1 MKEMTCKL
9 CGYRG
14 GAEESQC
21 PDCGAPLFETLLDLP
36 TETAPEPKEVN
47 ITKKRRGRLRL
58 NRSALAAGFLAL
70 CLAVQ
75 GVGLWRLHRP
85 VDPGW
90 SFVDAQSD
98 QLVTSQG
105 VWSFGDVEVGS
116 VSSNDGPCQVIW
128 TWDHSYDGSS
138 VDLGVYF
145 YDGKSLERTDWTSAT
160 ISGNGQA
167 LFYQTGDVDGEQ
179 AITRR
184 DLKTGR
190 ELEVARGLGLSM
202 ATQSDYAGT
211 AVAYHVYDTT
221 HGDQTIGLACHLWQL
236 GVGSREV
243 EGYLYYLGNHG
254 DNYMAAFHDRSER
267 ANEFIYGGSKVAVVW
282 NGGERYTEVTYDM
295 KSDRELTELLYQDD
309 EGWWNY
315 ENQEGLA
322 KRLEDLPRHMGL
334 DTVRP
339 NAGDDYASA
348 PAHLTGQVYQEA
360 NGGLYYLAQD
370 LSVIQV
376 TPEGVVERPEIT
388 ADGKTLYCFIRPWGQ
403 SAEFWRLTK
412 NAVGGWDGSL
422 LTPPGGA
429 SVRDYILSPDGQ
441 TLCVRCWDGN
451 SLTWKLFQAEEDR
464 WEDLEGV
471 KGHATTEDVLLMEG
485 GGCWYQGDSSSLHR
499 ELWYRS
505 PDGETQLKMAYT
517 SPASSTMYP
526 TDTEAE
532 VPLGM
537 DTLLGLDGFELID
550 LGRGDQAL
558 LRVSYTG
565 LGEVKGKTTYSS
577 LSYARAPE
585 RAEYWLL
592 EDDGTMTRLEAIEP

>member
-90 SFVDAQSD
+90 SFLDTGSNC
-98 QLVTSQG
+98 LVTPRG
-105 VWSFGDVEVGS
+105 VWSFDGAEVFD
-116 VSSNDGPCQVIW
+116 SSSSDGPCRVLMSW
-128 TWDHSYDGSS
+128 KDSYDGSS

-145 YDGKSLERTDWTSAT
+145 YDGQTLEKTDWNGGI

-167 LFYQTGDVDGEQ
+167 LFYQTGREDEEQ
-179 AITRR
+179 TITRR

-190 ELEVARGLGLSM
+190 ETEVARGRGLSM

-221 HGDQTIGLACHLWQL
+221 HGDQAIGLACHLWQL

-243 EGYLYYLGNHG
+243 EGYPHYLGKHG
-254 DNYMAAFHDRSER
+254 DNYLASLPDEGEGADEFLYGSW
-267 ANEFIYGGSKVAVVW
+267 NEVVVW
-282 NGGERYTEVTYDM
+282 NGGARTTPVHYDM
-295 KSDRELTELLYQDD
+295 RADRELTEILYRDD

-315 ENQEGLA
+315 ENQDGFA
-322 KRLEDLPRHMGL
+322 KRLEDLPRNSWL
-334 DTVRP
+334 DAVRRSGDAYSTVT
-339 NAGDDYASA
+339 
-348 PAHLTGQVYQEA
+348 AHLTGQVYQA
-360 NGGLYYLAQD
+360 SGGGLYYLAQD
-370 LSVIQV
+370 LSVTRLTDRGAVSQAQL
-376 TPEGVVERPEIT
+376 T
-388 ADGKTLYCFIRPWGQ
+388 ADGQTLYYTFRPSGQ
-403 SAEFWRLTK
+403 PSEFWRQQR
-412 NAVGGWDGSL
+412 NDAGDWEAAL
-422 LTPPGGA
+422 LTPSGGN
-429 SVRDYILSPDGQ
+429 VQDYLLSPDGQ
-441 TLCVRCWDGN
+441 TLCARCWDGN
-451 SLTWKLFQAEEDR
+451 GLAWKLQV
-464 WEDLEGV
+464 WEDQWETLEGI
-471 KGHATTEDVLLMEG
+471 KGHATSEEVLLMDG

-505 PDGETQLKMAYT
+505 PDGETQLKMSYT
-517 SPASSTMYP
+517 SPLSSTMYP
-526 TDTEAE
+526 SEPEET
-532 VPLGM
+532 LGA
-537 DTLLGLDGFELID
+537 DALLGLRDFELID

-558 LRVSYTG
+558 LRVRYLSGDDT
-565 LGEVKGKTTYSS
+565 KGKTLYSS
-577 LSYARAPE
+577 AYAPE
-585 RAEYWLL
+585 AGETDYWLL
-592 EDDGTMTRLEAIEP
+592 EDDGTMTKLEVMEP

>member
-21 PDCGAPLFETLLDLP
+21 PDCGAPLFEVRPDLP
-36 TETAPEPKEVN
+36 AETTPVSDEVY
-47 ITKKRRGRLRL
+47 ITKKHRAWPRLTRP
-58 NRSALAAGFLAL
+58 ALAAGFLAL
-70 CLAVQ
+70 CLTLQSVA
-75 GVGLWRLHRP
+75 LWQVHRP

-90 SFVDAQSD
+90 SFVDIQSD
-98 QLVTSQG
+98 QLVTPQG
-105 VWSFGDVEVGS
+105 IWSFGDVEVGGAG
-116 VSSNDGPCQVIW
+116 SNDGPCRVLW
-128 TWDHSYDGSS
+128 TWSQNYDGSS

-145 YDGKSLERTDWTSAT
+145 YDGKTLEKTDWNGAT

-167 LFYQTGDVDGEQ
+167 LFYQTGQEGQEQ
-179 AITRR
+179 TIVRR

-190 ELEVARGLGLSM
+190 ETEVARGLGVSI
-202 ATQSDYAGT
+202 ASDCDYAGT
-211 AVAYHVYDTT
+211 ALTYYLNDTT
-221 HGDQTIGLACHLWQL
+221 YRDQAIDVQEYLWQL
-236 GVGSREV
+236 GVGSREL
-243 EGYLYYLGNHG
+243 EEYPYYLGKHG
-254 DNYMAAFHDRSER
+254 ENYLAALPDSENSENWIETVVWDGGARTTPVNFDMR
-267 ANEFIYGGSKVAVVW
+267 AN
-282 NGGERYTEVTYDM
+282 
-295 KSDRELTELLYQDD
+295 RELTEILYQDD
-309 EGWWNY
+309 KGWWTY
-315 ENQEGLA
+315 ETQDGQTR
-322 KRLEDLPRHMGL
+322 RLEELPQYMNL
-334 DTVRP
+334 DAVRP
-339 NAGDDYASA
+339 SAGVGGYYGL
-348 PAHLTGQVYQEA
+348 PHLTGQVYQ
-360 NGGLYYLAQD
+360 GGSGVLYYLAQD

-526 TDTEAE
+526 TDAEAE
-532 VPLGM
+532 MPLGE
-537 DTLLGLDGFELID
+537 TLLLGLDGFELID

-565 LGEVKGKTTYSS
+565 FGEVKGKTTYSS

-592 EDDGTMTRLEAIEP
+592 EADGTMTRLEAIEP